1 MDIAADTR
9 LGAHDV
15 AVPRRVRPRVYAGL
29 SALMVGIVVVGFWP
43 SYFGPMVRGSIER
56 PAIIQVHGLI
66 FVGWMA
72 LLMAQVALAARGRIQ
87 LHRKVG
93 RYGVVYGWLVLAM
106 GLVVGPAASVIHVR
120 AGEWTRDRGAGF
132 LLITFGDMVL
142 FGACFA
148 AAVAYRHRH
157 EIHKR
162 LMVAA
167 TVALLF
173 AAVGRMSFIGSPALS
188 GLVWLSPLLIGMVHD
203 KVTLGRVHPV
213 YIIATAGL
221 FLGGTRVLFEQSEVW
236 LRIGRPLLDALL

>member
-1 MDIAADTR
+1 MGIAADTHV
-9 LGAHDV
+9 GARDM
-15 AVPRRVRPRVYAGL
+15 AAPRRVRTRAFAGL

-43 SYFGPMVRGSIER
+43 SYFGPMVRGDIER
-56 PAIIQVHGLI
+56 PAIIQVHGLV

-93 RYGVVYGWLVLAM
+93 RYGIVYGWLVVAM

-142 FGACFA
+142 FGACFV
-148 AAVAYRHRH
+148 AAVAYRHRP

-162 LMVAA
+162 LMIAA

-173 AAVGRMSFIGSPALS
+173 AAVGRMSFISSPPLA
-188 GLVWLSPLLIGMVHD
+188 GVMWLSPLLIGMVHD
-203 KVTLGRVHPV
+203 KITLGRVHPV
-213 YIIATAGL
+213 YIIATVGL
-221 FLGGTRVLFEQSEVW
+221 FIGGTRILFEQSEVW

>member
-1 MDIAADTR
+1 MGIAADTR

-15 AVPRRVRPRVYAGL
+15 AAPRRVRTRAYAGL

-43 SYFGPMVRGSIER
+43 SYFGPMVRGQIAR

-93 RYGVVYGWLVLAM
+93 RYGVVYGWLVVAM
-106 GLVVGPAASVIHVR
+106 GLIVGPAASVIHVR

-148 AAVAYRHRH
+148 AAVAYRHRP

-162 LMVAA
+162 LMIAA

-173 AAVGRMSFIGSPALS
+173 AAVGRMGIESTPLAA
-188 GLVWLSPLLIGMVHD
+188 LVWLSPLLIGMVHD

-213 YIIATAGL
+213 YVITTVAL
-221 FLGGTRVLFEQSEVW
+221 FIGATRVAFEQSEVW